1 MKIKVKLKRRFISC
15 SRDYDEAAKIARNLF
30 GAIDSKKAL
39 KDMPYYRNNSR
50 GNEFFRSALNSSG
63 LFAYG
68 PVASFLHIAM
78 QDNPKNLMLNIYT
91 DNNGRFHCVVSE
103 GLVVVMDPAQHI
115 RSNEGR
121 DLRKDKLLQPAYT
134 YKASEKIIRVRL
146 VTRYTYQ
153 DLKNL
158 VRENGGAKSLKAIAS
173 DLNKPPVYFATK
185 ILLGALR
192 QPKGYDISNI
202 YKSMGNVGLCHGHS
216 AKFLHDEFKR
226 QDPKLREF
234 KICILGSPNE
244 DYTVHSIIL
253 DENNKKVFDRDD
265 DEELLRT
272 TTINQSTKFLYA
284 SLIDIKS
291 KGIEL
296 KNPMSLRVL
305 GIFKVGDLI
314 DSVSS

>member
-30 GAIDSKKAL
+30 GAIDSKRAL
-39 KDMPYYRNNSR
+39 KDMPYYRSNAR

-63 LFAYG
+63 LFAYA

-91 DNNGRFHCVVSE
+91 DNNGRFHCIVSE

-115 RSNEGR
+115 RSNDGR

-134 YKASEKIIRVRL
+134 YKATEKLVRVRL

-158 VRENGGAKSLKAIAS
+158 LRENGGAKSLKAIAS
-173 DLNKPPVYFATK
+173 DLNKPPKFFATK

-192 QPKGYDISNI
+192 QRGGYDISNI

-226 QDPKLREF
+226 QDPKLRDF

-244 DYTVHSIIL
+244 DYTVHSLIL
-253 DENNKKVFDRDD
+253 NETNKKVFDRDD
-265 DEELLRT
+265 DEELLRP
-272 TTINQSTKFLYA
+272 TTIDQNTKFLYA

-314 DSVSS
+314 DSISS